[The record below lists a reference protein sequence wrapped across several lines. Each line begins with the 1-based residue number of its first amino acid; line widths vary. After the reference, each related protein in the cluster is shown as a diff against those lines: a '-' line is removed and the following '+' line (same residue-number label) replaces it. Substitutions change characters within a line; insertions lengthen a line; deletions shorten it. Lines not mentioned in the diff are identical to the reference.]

1 MPEDTVCKEIKSGF
15 SQYVDSVE
23 LHLFARLNLR

>member
-1 MPEDTVCKEIKSGF
+1 MPVGTVCKEIKSVF
-15 SQYVDSVE
+15 SRCVDSVE